1 MKILIMFLSFLLLTS
16 ALFAGRASGYGI
28 SDAVELNTVIPYH
41 DESSFALSG
50 KFSFTTLMGAG
61 GFAVSEAVT
70 LETGGQTYSSYRIV
84 TVSQAPNPAILEVPE
99 GGIGYAWFVVEGEDE
114 YSNWLPVSNIDI
126 LAEDEQGNIIPCEA
140 NRLPFQFLTD
150 IFHFQNAGV
159 FAIPID
165 ADIIG
170 NGMPGDQETIT
181 VTTANGETI
190 SPENRR
196 SITAEIVPYEYTA
209 KWGYRL
215 YAKGGAGVTAGV
227 ITATGFVGGG
237 SGAEIELSLKG
248 TETNPDWNNF
258 KIFRRDDIFLGVE
271 VGLGP
276 PTLIDTGLDP
286 SVEVTASFPYQHEF
300 EFDIDDLE
308 GLEALMAYYL
318 FAEPSILYTSGGI
331 PGGQI
336 VTNFLSWCVEALIE
350 NSGQN
355 GLGIVRIADETGLDI
370 EGSISVSTDILE
382 GLDLGMSMGASLGA
396 NTHLGGSTRYTETEE
411 INRRLYVGGGYD
423 FSLGIGPKFIPAQD
437 VKCNMIYP
445 FRLNNTPIPTNLEVN
460 FEYYGTWQN
469 TSWQSTKLSASLAS
483 NSSALNIYDLPGQ
496 IQEYTAWLNIDDTDV
511 KNILL
516 NYTELP
522 SEMWNIGS
530 TAVSVAIDNE
540 SFKQDYVN
548 FLSKIYDEQN
558 DDLPVQLEYGFDA
571 KDKSEYSVDLDLEFP
586 LPVLPAIVI
595 NLGGGI
601 EATNSREYELSKGYW
616 VKGLPYLQTE
626 MPNPPQ
632 PGETFVSVM
641 EELWDKVISG
651 DVLSELTDVVLA
663 HLDGFFFFWNSRTDE
678 QIVELN
684 DRGSTLTIRENSI
697 PAGVDSVLFRNWEW
711 DEEPENTELSNAQKN
726 KITNYNT
733 RLRELREEI
742 AGMRYGIGGF
752 FKFEPT
758 GEVFGDSTL
767 ISIAYADSEVVD
779 INESYLSVYWE
790 NNEGVWN
797 PLPSIVYP
805 DSNLVKAWIPDFQTY
820 TLAPRLPQG
829 SFGLISDPDSIAADG
844 VSVAQIISET
854 LYNNDGTII
863 EDGSLF
869 TVQTTRGTITSID
882 EDTEIVGTQV
892 SVSSGI
898 IQFEVQSDSI
908 SVPITLTAN
917 SVQGYATCEMELIL
931 YDVSIPE
938 TPVLLSLEPEHNS
951 LRLTWEEINI
961 PDLAGYKIYYDND
974 GSGAPYNGTAN
985 YQGVN
990 SPVVVGEVNE
1000 HILTGLSNDE
1010 TYYVSITAFDVS
1022 EVESS
1027 YSNELTESPEL
1038 QAISDLSIEKV
1049 TEGINLSWSPVF
1061 GANSYK
1067 IYRGIDPYADIS
1079 EMVFITEI
1087 NSTSWIDTNIS
1098 GVSKYFY
1105 IVVVV
1110 AY

>member
-1 MKILIMFLSFLLLTS
+1 MKKVFCILILVFSFLST
-16 ALFAGRASGYGI
+16 LFADRSTGFAI
-28 SDAVELNTVIPYH
+28 SDPVSINTMI
-41 DESSFALSG
+41 A
-50 KFSFTTLMGAG
+50 A
-61 GFAVSEAVT
+61 
-70 LETGGQTYSSYRIV
+70 YSSYRIV
-84 TVSQAPNPAILEVPE
+84 PVSQAPNPAILEIPE
-99 GGIGYAWFVVEGEDE
+99 SGIGYAWFAVEGELDGV
-114 YSNWLPVSNIDI
+114 WLPVPNIDI
-126 LAEDEQGNIIPCEA
+126 LAEDGQGNIIPCQA
-140 NRLPFQFLTD
+140 NLLPFQFLTVP
-150 IFHFQNAGV
+150 FHFQNAGV
-159 FAIPID
+159 FCIPIN
-165 ADIIG
+165 AEIIG
-170 NGMPGDQETIT
+170 NGNPGEDPELFT
-181 VTTANGETI
+181 VTTANEEPI
-190 SPENRR
+190 LLANQQ
-196 SITAEIVPYEYTA
+196 SITAKVVPYEYTA
-209 KWGYRL
+209 SWGYRI

-237 SGAEIELSLKG
+237 SGAEIELILEG
-248 TETNPDWNNF
+248 LDTNPNWNNF
-258 KIFRRDDIFLGVE
+258 KIYRRDDIFMGVE

-300 EFDIDDLE
+300 EFDIDELE

-318 FAEPSILYTSGGI
+318 FAEPSILYAGAI

-336 VTNFLSWCVEALIE
+336 VTNFLSWTVEALIE

-355 GLGIVRIADETGLDI
+355 GLGIVRIADETGMDI
-370 EGSISVSTDILE
+370 EGSISLSTDILD

-396 NTHLGGSTRYTETEE
+396 NAHLGGSKRVTESGE

-423 FSLGIGPKFIPAQD
+423 VSLGIGPKFIPAQD
-437 VKCNMIYP
+437 VKCGIIYP
-445 FRLNNTPIPTNLEVN
+445 FRLNNSAMPSNLEVN

-469 TSWQSTKLSASLAS
+469 TNWQSTKLSASLGS
-483 NSSALNIYDLPGQ
+483 NSSLLNLYDLPGQ
-496 IQEYTAWLNIDDTDV
+496 MQEYTAWFNIDNTDV
-511 KNILL
+511 KNTLL

-548 FLSKIYDEQN
+548 FLSAIYDEQN
-558 DDLPVQLEYGFDA
+558 DDLPVQLEYGFEVE
-571 KDKSEYSVDLDLEFP
+571 DKSEYSINLDLEFP

-601 EATNSREYELSKGYW
+601 EATNSREYELSNGYW

-641 EELWDKVISG
+641 QELWDNVTSG
-651 DVLSELTDVVLA
+651 NVLQELTDVVLA
-663 HLDGFFFFWNSRTDE
+663 HLNGFFFGWNSRTDE

-697 PAGVDSVLFRNWEW
+697 PTGVDSVLFRNWEW
-711 DEEPENTELSNAQKN
+711 DEEPRNLDLSNAQKN
-726 KITNYNT
+726 KITDYNT
-733 RLRELREEI
+733 RLRALREEI

-752 FKFEPT
+752 FKFEPI

-767 ISIAYADSEVVD
+767 ISIAYTDSEVID
-779 INESYLSVYWE
+779 IIEEHLSIYWE
-790 NNEGVWN
+790 NDEGIWN
-797 PLPSIVYP
+797 PLTSIVYP
-805 DSNLVKAWIPDFQTY
+805 DSNLVKTWIPDFQTY

-829 SFGLISDPDSIAADG
+829 SFGLISNPDSIAADG
-844 VSVAQIISET
+844 VSVAQITSET

-882 EDTEIVGTQV
+882 EDTEITGTQV
-892 SVSSGI
+892 SVSIGI

-917 SVQGYATCEMELIL
+917 SVQGYATCEMELNL

-938 TPVLLSLEPEHNS
+938 TPVLLTIEPEHNS

-974 GSGAPYNGTAN
+974 ISGAPYNGTAN
-985 YQGVN
+985 YQGIN
-990 SPVVVGEVNE
+990 SPVVVGEVTE

-1010 TYYVSITAFDVS
+1010 TYFVSITAFDVS
-1022 EVESS
+1022 EVESL

-1038 QAISDLSIEKV
+1038 KSVTDLQIEMLP
-1049 TEGINLSWSPVF
+1049 EGAKLQWIPVV

-1067 IYRGIDPYADIS
+1067 VYRGTNPYANIS
-1079 EMVFITEI
+1079 EMEMIIETT
-1087 NSTSWIDTNIS
+1087 STNWTDTDVIGEN
-1098 GVSKYFY
+1098 KYFY
-1105 IVVVV
+1105 RIVVV